1 MGIGDT
7 LKSVVHTLKQNVRK
21 ECRDCDYE
29 AERKFF
35 DTDEDGLVCPDCGST
50 RVGYDD

>member
-7 LKSVVHTLKQNVRK
+7 IKSVVNTLKQNVRY

-35 DTDEDGLVCPDCGST
+35 DENGDELVCPDCGST
-50 RVGYDD
+50 RVSYDD